1 MTESTLWP
9 LVLYFASILLLVIAI
24 LILSSLIGQRSSMRR
39 ATGEPFES
47 GVVHIGSA
55 QIPVSVE
62 FYLVAIFFVI
72 FDLETVFIFA
82 WAVAFYELGAFG
94 YAAISVFIF
103 ILTVALIYEWKSG
116 ALDWGIKTRIS
127 KPPANYDLQQ
137 VTESEDHGANRS
149 TQRTTQQTT
158 QQTIKG

>member
-9 LVLYFASILLLVIAI
+9 LVLYFASILGLVIAI
-24 LILSSLIGQRSSMRR
+24 LVLSSLIGQKSPMTR

-62 FYLVAIFFVI
+62 FYLVAILFVI

-82 WAVAFYELGAFG
+82 WAVAFYELGIFG
-94 YAAISVFIF
+94 YLAITVFIV

-116 ALDWGIKTRIS
+116 ALEWGVKVRTDL
-127 KPPANYDLQQ
+127 KPDLREFSLTKID
-137 VTESEDHGANRS
+137 VAG
-149 TQRTTQQTT
+149 
-158 QQTIKG
+158 G